1 MRCPAAKK
9 LINDYIDGDLSRS
22 QETALESHLE
32 ICPDCQGLLRDFQKI
47 RRDARELPPVAPSPL
62 TWQKILAGVR
72 EAGPEAPS
80 SQKERKGWFSLI
92 RMPAGLRYALAA
104 ALALVIIGGGLIVGL
119 KIKRGGGEEGYTLA
133 KLKEAQHHYVLAIK
147 ALNEAIEAQK
157 NGVDPQLA
165 EVFKRNLQDIDR
177 AIQACEQVVEK
188 DPNNLAARAYLLTV
202 YREKVTFLDEIM
214 GAKKASAEKRAGV
227 TL

>member
-9 LINDYIDGDLSRS
+9 LINDYIDGDLSRD
-22 QETALESHLE
+22 QETALKSHLE
-32 ICPDCQGLLRDFQKI
+32 SCPDCRGLLRDFQKI
-47 RRDARELPPVAPSPL
+47 RRDARELPSVAPSPI

-72 EAGPEAPS
+72 EAGEEAPS
-80 SQKERKGWFSLI
+80 PRAEKKGWISLI
-92 RMPAGLRYALAA
+92 WRPIGLRYALAA
-104 ALALVIIGGGLIVGL
+104 ALALVIIGGGLIVGF

-133 KLKEAQHHYVLAIK
+133 KLKEAQHHYVLAIE

-165 EVFKRNLQDIDR
+165 EVFKRNLKDIDQ

-188 DPNNLAARAYLLTV
+188 DPSNLAARAYLLTV
-202 YREKVTFLDEIM
+202 FREKVTFLDEIM
-214 GAKKASAEKRAGV
+214 GAKKASAKKRGGV